1 MEPLNSVISPTT
13 WKISLSYAETLL
25 IRFPA
30 LRRISCKRN
39 PLIPDILLI
48 VNLL

>member
-1 MEPLNSVISPTT
+1 MEPLNSVISPTA

-25 IRFPA
+25 IRFLA
-30 LRRISCKRN
+30 LRRILCKRSR
-39 PLIPDILLI
+39 LIPDFLLI